1 MRNYSPYELDGKP
14 RLLDA
19 IPLGLQHVLAMFVSN
34 ITPVIIVL
42 GVLNVPLETKTS
54 LIQACMFVAGINTL
68 IQNYTLGPFGSKLP
82 VVMGSNFAFVPV
94 CISVGI
100 KYGIEGILGAVLI
113 GGLFEIIVGIFIK
126 RIRKYF
132 PPIVTGVVVLS
143 IGLSLIPIGIN
154 SFAGGFGAS
163 DFGSY
168 SNLFV
173 GGLVLTLVIVFKQFG
188 KGMWSTASIFIATII
203 GYAVALFL
211 GKVDLSGVAQASL
224 LNIPKPFVYGM
235 SFHIDAILAMIVMF
249 IVSAVETMGDMS
261 GITMGGADRELT
273 DKELSGG
280 IMGDGLGCVIAS
292 CFSVLPTTSFSQN
305 VGIIAMTKIM
315 SRFVVVVG
323 SLILMCGAFFPKLGV
338 ILVAIPQSVI
348 GGSLVMIFA
357 MIFIS
362 GVELITKEPLGNK
375 NSTILAAS
383 LGVGFGLGAVP
394 EAIQYLPEGIK
405 LLFGGSGIAVSA
417 AVAVVLNIVLPND
430 KPQTSKVRDAKEFEP
445 KEKQKK
451 HLESVVVNSQ
461 IK

>member
-42 GVLNVPLETKTS
+42 GVLKVPLETKTS
-54 LIQACMFVAGINTL
+54 LLQAAMFVAGVNTL

-94 CISVGI
+94 CISVGL
-100 KYGIEGILGAVLI
+100 KYGMEGVLGAVFI
-113 GGLFEIIVGIFIK
+113 GGIFEIIVGVFIK
-126 RIRKYF
+126 KIRKYF

-143 IGLSLIPIGIN
+143 IGLSLIPVGIN

-163 DFGSY
+163 DFGSF
-168 SNLFV
+168 SNLFI
-173 GGLVLTLVIVFKQFG
+173 GALVLILVIVFKQFG
-188 KGMWSTASIFIATII
+188 KGLWSTASIFIATVI
-203 GYAVALFL
+203 GYIVAFAL

-224 LNIPKPFVYGM
+224 VNVPRPFVYGM

-261 GITMGGADRELT
+261 GITMGGANRELT

-292 CFSVLPTTSFSQN
+292 WFSVLPTTSFSQN

-315 SRFVVVVG
+315 SRFVVAVG
-323 SLILMCGAFFPKLGV
+323 SIILMSGAFFPKLGV

-383 LGVGFGLGAVP
+383 LGIGFGLGAVP
-394 EAIQYLPEGIK
+394 EAIKFLPEGVK

-417 AVAVVLNIVLPND
+417 AIAVLLNVVLPED
-430 KPQTSKVRDAKEFEP
+430 REEKPKTKSAEEFEP
-445 KEKQKK
+445 KEK
-451 HLESVVVNSQ
+451 EYIDPVVVNS
-461 IK
+461 KVNN